1 MSEQTNPTAEENDSL
16 VEAATETVSE
26 TVSEAADAVT
36 ETVEAVAET
45 VSETVADATEAVVET
60 AGAAAEAVSETATEA
75 VAAVAE
81 TAAAVAATTTSG
93 AKSIID
99 AVVSDDDDSDDSD
112 DDDDDDDGDDD
123 DEYREIEVD
132 GPQSY
137 TPQEYRGRVRRVGN
151 DVRVESINY
160 KNVALLTRFLDPR
173 GRILSRRKT
182 RVSAKVQRNVVRE
195 IKRARHLAL
204 LPYTADQTRIVRK
217 RRR

>member
-60 AGAAAEAVSETATEA
+60 AGTAAETVSETATEA

-99 AVVSDDDDSDDSD
+99 AVVSDDDDSDD
-112 DDDDDDDGDDD
+112 DDD